1 MTMCPSRAWTSRTR
15 SRSRST
21 SATSAGKR
29 RLRQNGEPQGNA
41 TDNFP
46 KQFLH
51 YVFEAGLV
59 VGTICKQA
67 KTHKEIKDA
76 FLGSQKDA
84 DQTYQGWKEKLGRAG
99 VLSAGGEFQRERL

>member
-1 MTMCPSRAWTSRTR
+1 M
-15 SRSRST
+15 
-21 SATSAGKR
+21 
-29 RLRQNGEPQGNA
+29 
-41 TDNFP
+41 
-46 KQFLH
+46 
-51 YVFEAGLV
+51 

-99 VLSAGGEFQRERL
+99 ESSVQAESFNVNAYESPAKARDV